1 MAPSNGNDSVL
12 AVPSERDIQ
21 SVADLKTAK
30 RAGKQVFASND
41 DSTTSDIELSRED
54 VLTALTVEQERELLR
69 KVDWRLIPLLCL
81 LYLVKKLDENN
92 VGALKPTRGLKI
104 SDVC

>member
-1 MAPSNGNDSVL
+1 MMAPGNVNDSVL
-12 AVPSERDIQ
+12 AVSSERDIQ

-30 RAGKQVFASND
+30 RAGKEIFASND
-41 DSTTSDIELSRED
+41 DSTASDLELSRED
-54 VLTALTVEQERELLR
+54 VLTALTVEQERKLLR

-92 VGALKPTRGLKI
+92 VGIIK
-104 SDVC
+104 SSCC

>member
-1 MAPSNGNDSVL
+1 MAPSNVNDSVL
-12 AVPSERDIQ
+12 GVSSERDIQ

-30 RAGKQVFASND
+30 RAGKEVFASND
-41 DSTTSDIELSRED
+41 DSTASDVELSRED
-54 VLTALTVEQERELLR
+54 VLTALSVEEERKLLR

-92 VGALKPTRGLKI
+92 VGVFRSRCWLEM
-104 SDVC
+104 SDVF